1 MYGILAIHE
10 VLHTI
15 RLRGYGKDAIHEVCI
30 QLDCVGMARCHTLLQ
45 KSSCRCSA
53 GAFLCLYM
61 FFIDYRERPLQSFE
75 HLLNEVVDVA
85 LIASVGFL
93 DATVGDDHANRCGFV
108 THEASKSGER

>member
-1 MYGILAIHE
+1 MASLPS
-10 VLHTI
+10 T
-15 RLRGYGKDAIHEVCI
+15 KFCI
-30 QLDCVGMARCHTLLQ
+30 QLDCVGMARMPYPKFCIQLDCVGMARMPYPPTKKLLQ
-45 KSSCRCSA
+45 MFCRS
-53 GAFLCLYM
+53 FLCLYM
-61 FFIDYRERPLQSFE
+61 FFIDFRERPLQSFE

>member
-15 RLRGYGKDAIHEVCI
+15 RLRGYGKDAIPSYKK
-30 QLDCVGMARCHTLLQ
+30 APAN
-45 KSSCRCSA
+45 SA

-61 FFIDYRERPLQSFE
+61 FFIDFRERLLQSFE

-93 DATVGDDHANRCGFV
+93 DAAVSDDHANRCGFV

>member
-10 VLHTI
+10 V
-15 RLRGYGKDAIHEVCI
+15 YI
-30 QLDCVGMARCHTLLQ
+30 QLDCVGMARMPYPPTKKLLQ
-45 KSSCRCSA
+45 MFCRS
-53 GAFLCLYM
+53 FLCLYM
-61 FFIDYRERPLQSFE
+61 FFIDFRVRPLQSFE

>member
-1 MYGILAIHE
+1 MYGILAIHA
-10 VLHTI
+10 V
-15 RLRGYGKDAIHEVCI
+15 YI

-45 KSSCRCSA
+45 KSSYRCSA
-53 GAFLCLYM
+53 GAFYV
-61 FFIDYRERPLQSFE
+61 FIDFRERPLQSFE
-75 HLLNEVVDVA
+75 HLLNEVVDMA

>member
-10 VLHTI
+10 VYIQLDCVGMARCHPRGLHTI
-15 RLRGYGKDAIHEVCI
+15 RLRGYGKDAIPSYKKAPAEHLQELFCI
-30 QLDCVGMARCHTLLQ
+30 L
-45 KSSCRCSA
+45 
-53 GAFLCLYM
+53 
-61 FFIDYRERPLQSFE
+61 IRPLQSFE

>member
-1 MYGILAIHE
+1 MYGIL
-10 VLHTI
+10 
-15 RLRGYGKDAIHEVCI
+15 AIHEVCI
-30 QLDCVGMARCHTLLQ
+30 QLDCVGMRRVWHLAIPSY
-45 KSSCRCSA
+45 KKAPAECSA
-53 GAFLCLYM
+53 GAFCILRCL
-61 FFIDYRERPLQSFE
+61 LQSFE

>member
-10 VLHTI
+10 V
-15 RLRGYGKDAIHEVCI
+15 YI
-30 QLDCVGMARCHTLLQ
+30 QLDCVGMASCHTLLQ
-45 KSSCRCSA
+45 KSSCRTSA
-53 GAFLCLYM
+53 GAFLYINM
-61 FFIDYRERPLQSFE
+61 PFTIFRVRPLQSFE

-108 THEASKSGER
+108 THEASKSGEC

>member
-15 RLRGYGKDAIHEVCI
+15 RLRGYGKDAIPSYKKAPAE
-30 QLDCVGMARCHTLLQ
+30 
-45 KSSCRCSA
+45 CSA

-61 FFIDYRERPLQSFE
+61 FFIDYRVRPLQSFE